1 MGGVEAVH
9 LSNLWAVKAL
19 KNYAWFQWAPL
30 RAADSQTLTTIDR
43 WASHTW
49 SQTVPK
55 SKGAKKTR
63 IDGMMMMMMMMM
75 MLEKKLGHCLSSCCC
90 CCCFGEKSI
99 WKLDHQAKQ
108 EEQCTKLL
116 QEDLPREQYWTGPHH
131 MKLQEQEETSA
142 HPKGLAC
149 LHTFL

>member
-1 MGGVEAVH
+1 MSLDAMGGVEAVH

-30 RAADSQTLTTIDR
+30 RAADSQTLTTSDR
-43 WASHTW
+43 WASTHDHR
-49 SQTVPK
+49 QCQNRR
-55 SKGAKKTR
+55 GQKKNR
-63 IDGMMMMMMMMM
+63 IDGMMMM

-99 WKLDHQAKQ
+99 WKLDHQAEQ

-116 QEDLPREQYWTGPHH
+116 QEDLPRKQYWTGPHH

-149 LHTFL
+149 